1 MMDPR
6 AMQKLMKQM
15 GIKSEQIDAER
26 VVIETKEE
34 NIIINNPQV
43 TKIVA
48 NGTEVFQISGAVVY
62 EEKINE
68 EDVELVMQ
76 KANVNREKAIE
87 ALKETNSIAEAIL
100 KLKEQ

>member
-1 MMDPR
+1 MDPR

-15 GIKSEQIDAER
+15 GIKSEQIDADK
-26 VVIETKEE
+26 VIIETKEE
-34 NIIINNPQV
+34 NIIIKNPQV
-43 TKIVA
+43 TKVIA
-48 NGTEVFQISGAVVY
+48 NGTEVFQISGTVVY

-76 KANVNREKAIE
+76 KANVSREEAIE